1 MYKLTEAELFGPL
14 PSSKT
19 EKFFL
24 KINLIFNLEP
34 DPYIIEKDDDGF
46 FPSLKKANQD
56 PLLKIYNEREQKLSQ
71 LEEHYRSQSPFLDD
85 DIHSIKQQQQE
96 KYELKKL
103 LNNNLQKITLPSS
116 RPHYGPGAIVP
127 NSVLVRN

>member
-1 MYKLTEAELFGPL
+1 MYKLTETELFGPP

-19 EKFFL
+19 DKFFFL

-34 DPYIIEKDDDGF
+34 DPYVIEKDDDGF

-56 PLLKIYNEREQKLSQ
+56 PLLKLYNEHEQKLSE
-71 LEEHYRSQSPFLDD
+71 LEEHYRDQPPFLND
-85 DIHSIKQQQQE
+85 DIRLIKQQQD

-103 LNNNLQKITLPSS
+103 LHNNLQKITLPSD

-127 NSVLVRN
+127 NSVLV